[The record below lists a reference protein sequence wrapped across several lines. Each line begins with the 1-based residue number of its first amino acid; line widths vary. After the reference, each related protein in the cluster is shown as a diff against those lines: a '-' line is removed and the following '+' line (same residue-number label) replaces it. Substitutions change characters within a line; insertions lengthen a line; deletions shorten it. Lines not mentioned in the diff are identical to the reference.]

1 MKNKSKKVVLQNF
14 NGELN
19 KYGRAKMAQTIY
31 ASRFYADIVDV
42 GVDNLENI
50 EISYPSG
57 SEWTDS
63 VDIPA
68 NQIPVMSESDI
79 TITVLD

>member
-1 MKNKSKKVVLQNF
+1 
-14 NGELN
+14 
-19 KYGRAKMAQTIY
+19 MAQTIY

-68 NQIPVMSESDI
+68 NQIPVMSESNI